1 MQGNIYKPRYKI
13 TYSAKSKVWPY
24 KDSRLRRFF
33 NIRGRKLVRRGQ
45 FKRHVLVFNNM
56 KWTIAR
62 RYIRPYMRRRKAL
75 KRRYKDDFYNKQ
87 QMRNFY
93 GKFKEKTFRSF
104 FRTHLS
110 GVMHRNESFYSAL
123 ERRADMFLFRTRV
136 LPTIY
141 AATQYVQHQG
151 ILLNGGL
158 EKCPNALVRPG
169 YVLQF
174 TPEYWKVF
182 SEALEHRIY
191 FRVHGMQLMQRRVFK
206 RLKKKMR
213 WLVRLKRY
221 RVRKEARLLKKLY
234 LIRRRLVPQWK
245 LFIRKYLKKL
255 VLNNVNMVR
264 KEARQSI
271 EAQKEVSREIR
282 KLPKRQRAKAWAKIW
297 RKKRQNQEVGAT
309 SFGYK
314 KPEEWPLFLQTK
326 KEKDLKLDLLDSE
339 TLKSESFEE
348 ILSLVY
354 NFAKYRNN
362 NKYIKTRLLQKQKRT
377 RFVTLLRSLSNRD
390 INARNMNVNTLNN
403 VLNNTQVIKKA
414 QFRINIKSKKHSNI
428 ARSVRKS
435 LKDNRKISSIL
446 LKRRPMFSALGIKKT
461 INIVDGNNVTGRKS
475 KVILWKRYKK
485 LKIDDRNLT
494 FRVIRNLQNETKKEE
509 YTNSRRA
516 KVNKYFKYI
525 RNIKK
530 LTILPQKNSIKR
542 WKKTEVKFFN
552 YLAKTLRTYKNYYSL
567 LHTLK
572 QLEIDQR
579 KSELREYAK
588 EVLKD
593 QNVNVNAIVMKRI
606 SKALKQADYFKK
618 LLAKETGIAF
628 KKLAMLGQELTKRR
642 VKVHKWKF
650 RSFYNKEEKKWE
662 KTIVRSPLYYFM
674 ANRRIK
680 VRRRLSIPRL
690 KRVHWFI
697 PTYIHFDMKTMI
709 SVFLHHPKANEIHLS
724 FKGSLPKLVS
734 YYISR

>member
-13 TYSAKSKVWPY
+13 TYSAKSKVWTY

-110 GVMHRNESFYSAL
+110 GIMHRNESFYSAL

-255 VLNNVNMVR
+255 VSQNVDTIR

-271 EAQKEVSREIR
+271 EMQQEVSREIK
-282 KLPKRQRAKAWAKIW
+282 KLPKRQRAKAWAQVW
-297 RKKRQNQEVGAT
+297 RQKRQTQSLGKF
-309 SFGYK
+309 FGYK
-314 KPEEWPLFLQTK
+314 KPYEWPLFLQTK
-326 KEKDLKLDLLDSE
+326 KEKDLKLDLLDLE
-339 TLKSESFEE
+339 DLKSESFEE

-354 NFAKYRNN
+354 NFVKYRHN
-362 NKYIKTRLLQKQKRT
+362 NKFIKTRLLQKQKRT
-377 RFVTLLRSLSNRD
+377 RFISLFRALSNRKNEVRSIGID
-390 INARNMNVNTLNN
+390 TVTNAIKNSNIV
-403 VLNNTQVIKKA
+403 KKA
-414 QFRINIKSKKHSNI
+414 KFRINLKSKKQVNI
-428 ARSVRKS
+428 VNKIKTYSR
-435 LKDNRKISSIL
+435 DNRKITSIL
-446 LKRRPMFSALGIKKT
+446 LQRRPLFSAASVKKT
-461 INIVDGNNVTGRKS
+461 LSIGKVNNVRKR
-475 KVILWKRYKK
+475 KVFLWKRYKK
-485 LKIDDRNLT
+485 FKIDDRNLT
-494 FRVIRNLQNETKKEE
+494 FKVIRKLQNEAKKDEFVKTKR
-509 YTNSRRA
+509 N

-530 LTILPQKNSIKR
+530 LTIVPQKNSIKR

-567 LHTLK
+567 LHALK
-572 QLEIDQR
+572 QFEIDQR
-579 KSELREYAK
+579 KAELREFAK
-588 EVLKD
+588 EVLEQRNDKI
-593 QNVNVNAIVMKRI
+593 NETIMKRI
-606 SKALKQADYFKK
+606 SKALRQADYLKK

-642 VKVHKWKF
+642 VKIHKWKF

-674 ANRRIK
+674 ANRRVK
-680 VRRRLSIPRL
+680 VRKRLAIPRL

-697 PTYIHFDMKTMI
+697 PSYIHFDMKTMI
-709 SVFLHHPKANEIHLS
+709 SVFLHHPKANEIHFS

-734 YYISR
+734 FYISR

>member
-13 TYSAKSKVWPY
+13 TYSAKSKVWTY

-87 QMRNFY
+87 QLRNFY

-110 GVMHRNESFYSAL
+110 GIMHRNESFYSAL

-174 TPEYWKVF
+174 TPEYWRVF

-213 WLVRLKRY
+213 WLVRLKRH
-221 RVRKEARLLKKLY
+221 RVRKESRLLKKLY

-255 VLNNVNMVR
+255 VSNNVNTIR
-264 KEARQSI
+264 KDARQSI
-271 EAQKEVSREIR
+271 EMQQEVSRGIK
-282 KLPKRQRAKAWAKIW
+282 KLPKNQRAKAWVQAW
-297 RKKRQNQEVGAT
+297 RKKRNVQQLGKFFA
-309 SFGYK
+309 YK
-314 KPEEWPLFLQTK
+314 KPQEWPLFLQTQ
-326 KEKDLKLDLLDSE
+326 KEKDLKLDILDLND
-339 TLKSESFEE
+339 LKSESFEE

-354 NFAKYRNN
+354 NFVKYRHN
-362 NKYIKTRLLQKQKRT
+362 NKFIKTRLLEKQKRI
-377 RFVTLLRSLSNRD
+377 RFITLFRALSNRD
-390 INARNMNVNTLNN
+390 INNTTMHANIVTNIINNTSIVKKAKFRLNVN
-403 VLNNTQVIKKA
+403 KK
-414 QFRINIKSKKHSNI
+414 RSTKNIYLMKKYLQN
-428 ARSVRKS
+428 
-435 LKDNRKISSIL
+435 NRKITSIL
-446 LKRRPMFSALGIKKT
+446 LKRKPIFSVLSIKKT
-461 INIVDGNNVTGRKS
+461 INLKGNNNVSKRK
-475 KVILWKRYKK
+475 ILLWKRYKK
-485 LKIDDRNLT
+485 FKIDDRNLT
-494 FRVIRNLQNETKKEE
+494 FKIIRNLQNETKKDDFAKAKR
-509 YTNSRRA
+509 T
-516 KVNKYFKYI
+516 KVNKFFKYI

-530 LTILPQKNSIKR
+530 LTIVPQKNLIKR

-552 YLAKTLRTYKNYYSL
+552 YLAKTLRTYKNYYTL

-572 QLEIDQR
+572 QFEIDQR
-579 KSELREYAK
+579 KAELREYAK
-588 EVLKD
+588 EVLEQ
-593 QNVNVNAIVMKRI
+593 QNTNVSQLVIKRI
-606 SKALKQADYFKK
+606 SKALRQADFLKK
-618 LLAKETGIAF
+618 LLAKETEIAF

-650 RSFYNKEEKKWE
+650 KSFYNKEEKKWE

-709 SVFLHHPKANEIHLS
+709 SVFLHHPKSNEIHFS